1 MKKFYQGSMRCAA
14 VVLFVVAI
22 VTVISGALP
31 TLLIFKTMAH
41 DLGGGPEGSQSLELL
56 VAFLRGVSSA
66 VWPFFGAA
74 FLWRLDKYWGRGA
87 AE

>member
-1 MKKFYQGSMRCAA
+1 MSAFYHASMRCAA

-22 VTVISGALP
+22 VTAISGALP

-41 DLGGGPEGSQSLELL
+41 DLGGGPEGSQSLERL
-56 VAFLRGVSSA
+56 VAFLRGISSA

-74 FLWRLDKYWGRGA
+74 FLWRIDRHWAHGA
-87 AE
+87 AK